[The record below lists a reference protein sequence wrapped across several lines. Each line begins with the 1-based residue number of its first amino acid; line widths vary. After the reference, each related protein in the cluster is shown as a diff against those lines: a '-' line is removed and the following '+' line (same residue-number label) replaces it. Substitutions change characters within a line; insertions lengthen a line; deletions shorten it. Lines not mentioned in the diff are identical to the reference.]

1 MTSVGAGTEA
11 GAARTPTLGIAL
23 GGGAE
28 LGIAH
33 IGVLRVLERHGFF
46 PHLVAGSSAGALV
59 GAFYA
64 AGVSVDAMERISLRM
79 NWRAIQRMIL
89 PILAL
94 STNEPLRRFL
104 LKTIPAKS
112 FDELKRPLRLV
123 TTDLLSA
130 EMVVFQGGPGFES
143 CGLIDDSDVVLTE
156 GDLLE
161 AIRASCTRPVINRPV
176 ELDGRTL
183 VDGCLTNNV
192 PSFLVRDMGA
202 DVVVAVD
209 LMAGRQRTRRPT
221 NILAYA
227 LQTQSIHMHWALKSR
242 HLAADVVIRPDFSFL
257 GETDA
262 FGRGEDVLKA
272 GEVAAEPMVD
282 AIRDAL
288 DKAATGTE

>member
-1 MTSVGAGTEA
+1 MTSVGAGSEA
-11 GAARTPTLGIAL
+11 GAVRTPVIGIAL

-28 LGIAH
+28 LGLAH
-33 IGVLRVLERHGFF
+33 IGVLRVLERHGLL

-64 AGVSVDAMERISLRM
+64 AGVSVDIMERISLRM
-79 NWRAIQRMIL
+79 NWRSIQRMIL

-112 FDELKRPLRLV
+112 FDQLKHPLRLV

-143 CGLIDDSDVVLTE
+143 LGLIEDSDVVLVE
-156 GDLLE
+156 GDLIE

-202 DVVVAVD
+202 DVVIAVD
-209 LMAGRQRTRRPT
+209 LMAGRQRSRRPT
-221 NILAYA
+221 NILSYA
-227 LQTQSIHMHWALKSR
+227 LQTQAIHMHWALKSR

-288 DKAATGTE
+288 DKATTGTE